1 MGEEEGS
8 KRGDGGRKE
17 CGASCGRGYEFS

>member
-8 KRGDGGRKE
+8 KRGGGRKE
-17 CGASCGRGYEFS
+17 RGASCGRGYEFS